1 MANEYRLKSD
11 GSIKTKQ
18 ELIAANKNMSMPK
31 VWGEG
36 VYEALGIDVVFETP
50 QPTSSEAYKHY
61 VRNGVEQNDNDQWV
75 QAWVEQDMFAD
86 TTVDDVTTTKAEHE
100 AAYQAKLD
108 ADAATAVRSRRDGL
122 LAETDWMGLSDVTMS
137 SAWATYRQALRDITT
152 HSNFPHNLTDDDWP
166 TKPGT

>member
-50 QPTSSEAYKHY
+50 RPTPTAAYKQI
-61 VRNGVEQNDNDQWV
+61 VRDGTEQNSKDQWV
-75 QAWVEQDMFAD
+75 QKWKEQDMFAD
-86 TTVDDVTTTKAEHE
+86 TTDDDGVTTTKAEHE
-100 AAYQAKLD
+100 AAYQAGLD
-108 ADAATAVRSRRDGL
+108 ADAAAAVRSRRDVL
-122 LAETDWMGLSDVTMS
+122 LAETDWIGLSDVTMS
-137 SAWATYRQALRDITT
+137 SDWATYRQALRDVP
-152 HSNFPHNLTDDDWP
+152 SQSGFPHDITWP
-166 TKPGT
+166 EKPE

>member
-11 GSIKTKQ
+11 GSIKTKE
-18 ELIAANKNMSMPK
+18 ELIVANKNMSMPK

-36 VYEALGIDVVFETP
+36 VYEALGVEVVFETP
-50 QPTSSEAYKHY
+50 KPSPSGIYKK
-61 VRNGVEQNDNDQWV
+61 VIRNGVEQNDKDQWV
-75 QAWVEQDMFAD
+75 QAWVEQDMFED

-108 ADAATAVRSRRDGL
+108 ATTAEAVRNQRNNL

-137 SAWATYRQALRDITT
+137 SNWATYRQALRDVPSQSGFPDDIT
-152 HSNFPHNLTDDDWP
+152 WP
-166 TKPGT
+166 EKPE

>member
-50 QPTSSEAYKHY
+50 RPAPSAAYKQV
-61 VRNGVEQNDNDQWV
+61 VRNGVEQNSKDQWV
-75 QAWVEQDMFAD
+75 QVWVEQDMFAD
-86 TTVDDVTTTKAEHE
+86 TTDEDGVKTTKAKHE
-100 AAYQAKLD
+100 EAYQTTLD
-108 ADAATAVRSRRDGL
+108 ADAAAAVRSRRDVL

-137 SAWATYRQALRDITT
+137 SAWATYRQALRNVPEQD
-152 HSNFPHNLTDDDWP
+152 NFPHTITWP
-166 TKPGT
+166 DKP

>member
-11 GSIKTKQ
+11 GSIKTKE

-50 QPTSSEAYKHY
+50 QPSASGAYKTV
-61 VRNGVEQNDNDQWV
+61 VRNGVEQNAKDQWV

-100 AAYQAKLD
+100 AAYQATLD
-108 ADAATAVRSRRDGL
+108 ADAAAAVRTKRDGL
-122 LAETDWMGLSDVTMS
+122 LAETDFYALSDVTMTD
-137 SAWATYRQALRDITT
+137 AMTTYRQALRDITA

-166 TKPGT
+166 TKP